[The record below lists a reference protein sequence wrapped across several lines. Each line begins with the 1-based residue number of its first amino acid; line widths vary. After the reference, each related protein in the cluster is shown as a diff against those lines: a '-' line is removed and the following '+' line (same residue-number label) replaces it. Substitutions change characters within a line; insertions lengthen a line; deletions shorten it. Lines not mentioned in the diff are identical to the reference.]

1 MLSRPNTALS
11 QIHMQIMW
19 SRLIAVVEEQA
30 QTLVRTAFSTT
41 VREAGDLSAG
51 VFDKEGN
58 MLAQAVTGTPGHVN
72 SMAAAVKHF
81 LDAFPLKTMRPGDHY
96 ITNDPWL
103 TCGHLHDL
111 TVVSPTFLNGEPL
124 GLFASTVHVVD
135 IGGLGMGPDGRQV
148 FEEGLSI
155 PLMALAREGRM
166 NEDLL
171 RVIRANVREP
181 LQVEGDVYALAACN
195 DEGSRRLVEMMEEFG
210 IANLDRLGEHI
221 IETSRQATIEAI
233 GRLKRGSYRN
243 SLTMDGYDRPLT
255 LAAEMT
261 IGEDGIHVDYA
272 GTSPASAFG
281 INVVL
286 NYTTAYTAFGVKCLV
301 APEVP
306 NNAGSLVPITVS
318 APEGCL
324 LNVNRP
330 RAVAARHTVGHMLP
344 DVVFGCLHQVMAG
357 GVPAEGASSLW
368 IPQIY
373 GGADVLDELGAEDG
387 HERPDIKPFSTA
399 IFHCGGAG
407 ARPGKDGL
415 DVTAFPSGV
424 RTIPVEATE
433 FGGAG
438 DLPPARVP
446 RRLGRHRALPRRARP
461 DHRIGRQRRHADRD
475 AVQFRTHQQPGPRPR
490 RRRRGCARPRHP
502 RLRPPDRSERPAE
515 RSRRRL
521 YPARTAGRRRF
532 RRPRAARSRT
542 GRPRRR
548 RRPDLARNGPRRL
561 PRRAD
566 PRRRPR
572 SGGDSPVAGRVKRGW
587 FMGMPTDAIRDVMRR
602 TMANLKF
609 VEERQTPTGPYEVTQ
624 LINSFLGALAH
635 PFEALSEDL
644 NRLELG
650 EAAKYGWPEIK
661 KERATDR
668 EPGSIGE
675 LIRLLRNAMAHGNI
689 EFLSDRRGEIVALRL
704 HNRDRGRRTWGAI
717 VTVPDA
723 RRLLDRFVALVEER
737 HKDHG
742 WYAPKSA

>member
-51 VFDKEGN
+51 VFDRDGD

-72 SMAAAVKHF
+72 SMAMAVKHF
-81 LDAFPLKTMRPGDHY
+81 LDAFPLSTMRPGDHY

-111 TVVSPTFLNGEPL
+111 TVVSPTFLRGEAV

-148 FEEGLSI
+148 YEEGLSI
-155 PLMALAREGRM
+155 PLMPLAREGRM
-166 NEDLL
+166 NDDLL
-171 RVIRANVREP
+171 RIVRANVREP

-210 IANLDRLGEHI
+210 IANLDRLGDHI
-221 IETSRQATIEAI
+221 IQSSRQATIEAI
-233 GRLKRGSYRN
+233 GKLKQGSYRN

-255 LAAEMT
+255 LAAELT
-261 IGEDGIHVDYA
+261 IGNSGIHVDFA

-306 NNAGSLVPITVS
+306 NNAGSLAPITVS

-324 LNVNRP
+324 LNAKRP

-344 DVVFGCLHQVMAG
+344 DVVFGCLHQVMEG
-357 GVPAEGASSLW
+357 GVPAEGASALW

-373 GGADVLDELGAEDG
+373 GGADVLDEVGAEDG
-387 HERPDIKPFSTA
+387 RPVPEVEPFSTA

-424 RTIPVEATE
+424 RTIPIEATE
-433 FGGAG
+433 SVAPVLFRRREFREGSGGPGQYRGGLGQIIELGGAEGSPIAMLCNFERISNAARGRDGGGAG
-438 DLPPARVP
+438 APGRVSLVSGKP
-446 RRLGRHRALPRRARP
+446 IGPK
-461 DHRIGRQRRHADRD
+461 GRQS
-475 AVQFRTHQQPGPRPR
+475 VPG
-490 RRRRGCARPRHP
+490 GDFI
-502 RLRPPDRSERPAE
+502 RLELPGGGGFGSPAE
-515 RSRRRL
+515 RDCEQV
-521 YPARTAGRRRF
+521 ARDVANGLIS
-532 RRPRAARSRT
+532 RAAAER
-542 GRPRRR
+542 
-548 RRPDLARNGPRRL
+548 DY
-561 PRRAD
+561 
-566 PRRRPR
+566 
-572 SGGDSPVAGRVKRGW
+572 RV
-587 FMGMPTDAIRDVMRR
+587 
-602 TMANLKF
+602 
-609 VEERQTPTGPYEVTQ
+609 
-624 LINSFLGALAH
+624 ALADDG
-635 PFEALSEDL
+635 SVD
-644 NRLELG
+644 G
-650 EAAKYGWPEIK
+650 AATAQL
-661 KERATDR
+661 RAR
-668 EPGSIGE
+668 
-675 LIRLLRNAMAHGNI
+675 
-689 EFLSDRRGEIVALRL
+689 
-704 HNRDRGRRTWGAI
+704 
-717 VTVPDA
+717 
-723 RRLLDRFVALVEER
+723 
-737 HKDHG
+737 
-742 WYAPKSA
+742 

>member
-1 MLSRPNTALS
+1 MRDVRLHRMRPPCIAPIFPRGPGRDTARHSSAAIGGCSTLARIRPEFLQQEQERGTSTLNPGLCPHRPGETSRIRTADAGRAWRIALPTLANLGCRRDMHRSSAPRTKPMLSRPNTALS

-30 QTLVRTAFSTT
+30 QTLMRTAFSTP

-51 VFDKEGN
+51 VFDRDGA

-81 LDAFPLKTMRPGDHY
+81 LAAFPLDSMSAGDHY

-111 TVVSPTFLNGEPL
+111 TVVSPTFLRGEPV

-148 FEEGLSI
+148 FEEGLAI

-166 NEDLL
+166 NQDLMHI
-171 RVIRANVREP
+171 IRANVREP

-210 IANLDRLGEHI
+210 IANLDRLGDHI

-233 GRLKRGSYRN
+233 RQLKKGSYRN
-243 SLTMDGYDRPLT
+243 SLAMDGYDRPLT

-261 IGEDGIHVDYA
+261 IGEDGIHVDFA

-281 INVVL
+281 INVVM
-286 NYTTAYTAFGVKCLV
+286 NYTLAYTAFGVKCLV

-306 NNAGSLVPITVS
+306 NNAGSLAPITVS

-324 LNVNRP
+324 LNAKRP

-344 DVVFGCLHQVMAG
+344 DVVFGCLHQVMEG

-373 GGADVLDELGAEDG
+373 GGADVLDELGAEGDG
-387 HERPDIKPFSTA
+387 PRPDIRPFSTA

-424 RTIPVEATE
+424 RTIPIEATE
-433 FGGAG
+433 STAPVLFRRREFREGSGGAG
-438 DLPPARVP
+438 RFRGGLGQIIELGGADGTPIAMLCNFERVGNPAR
-446 RRLGRHRALPRRARP
+446 GRDGGGTGAPGRVTLVSGRP
-461 DHRIGRQRRHADRD
+461 IGPKGRQSVPGGDFIRLELPGGGGFGNPADRD
-475 AVQFRTHQQPGPRPR
+475 
-490 RRRRGCARPRHP
+490 
-502 RLRPPDRSERPAE
+502 
-515 RSRRRL
+515 
-521 YPARTAGRRRF
+521 
-532 RRPRAARSRT
+532 
-542 GRPRRR
+542 
-548 RRPDLARNGPRRL
+548 
-561 PRRAD
+561 
-566 PRRRPR
+566 
-572 SGGDSPVAGRVKRGW
+572 
-587 FMGMPTDAIRDVMRR
+587 
-602 TMANLKF
+602 
-609 VEERQTPTGPYEVTQ
+609 
-624 LINSFLGALAH
+624 
-635 PFEALSEDL
+635 
-644 NRLELG
+644 
-650 EAAKYGWPEIK
+650 PEQ
-661 KERATDR
+661 
-668 EPGSIGE
+668 
-675 LIRLLRNAMAHGNI
+675 
-689 EFLSDRRGEIVALRL
+689 VAL
-704 HNRDRGRRTWGAI
+704 D
-717 VTVPDA
+717 
-723 RRLLDRFVALVEER
+723 VADGLV
-737 HKDHG
+737 
-742 WYAPKSA
+742 SC